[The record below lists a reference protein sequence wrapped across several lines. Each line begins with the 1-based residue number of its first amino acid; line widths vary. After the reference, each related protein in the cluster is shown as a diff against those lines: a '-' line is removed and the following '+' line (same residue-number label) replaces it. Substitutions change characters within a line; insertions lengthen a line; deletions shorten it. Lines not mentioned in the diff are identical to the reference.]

1 MGGDLTF
8 HPGIETDAIGLVR
21 GVLRIET
28 DHMSTITAPTPG
40 SLGAR
45 ASRRRLSAPEQPGGA
60 LAQIGPNWFAS
71 VMGTGILATAALLLP
86 VRVAGQTAFA
96 IGAWALAA
104 VLLAVLA
111 AATAVQW
118 VRYPAIARSH
128 HRNPAMAPFYGAPA
142 MAVLTVGAGTLL
154 VGSKLIGVGA
164 AVTVDEL
171 LWTIGT
177 VIGLACT
184 IAIPY
189 FMFTGPA
196 VRLEQ
201 VNGGWLMA
209 IVPPMV
215 SAATGAALI
224 AHVPAG
230 QARLTLA
237 LACYGMFGISLIAS
251 LIVFGLLV
259 ARLARHGA
267 GPARL
272 VPTLWIGLGPL
283 GQSITAVG
291 LLSKAARPALPAS
304 FGPAIHGLVF
314 VYGLPVWGFAIVW
327 LTIAATITIRT
338 ARRGLPFAM
347 TWWSFT
353 FPVGTLVTGT
363 SELSEALGA
372 HVLTWAAVALFG
384 LLLANW
390 LSVASRTARGVWR
403 GSFRRSRRDR
413 TRGSR
418 ATAATAEWDRTAWR
432 SLRRRQARAV
442 VDGRPAGPWRSGTRR
457 AFPRRVGPI
466 AAARMWRG
474 RRTPA
479 SSRPAARP

>member
-1 MGGDLTF
+1 
-8 HPGIETDAIGLVR
+8 
-21 GVLRIET
+21 
-28 DHMSTITAPTPG
+28 MSTITAPAPG

-45 ASRRRLSAPEQPGGA
+45 ASERRRSVPEQAGGA
-60 LAQIGPNWFAS
+60 IAQLGPNWFAS
-71 VMGTGILATAALLLP
+71 VMGTGILATAAVLLP

-96 IGAWALAA
+96 IGAWALAT

-111 AATAVQW
+111 AATAAQW

-142 MAVLTVGAGTLL
+142 MAILTVGAGTLL
-154 VGSKLIGVGA
+154 AGSKVIGVGP
-164 AVTVDEL
+164 AVTIDEL

-177 VIGLACT
+177 ALGLACT

-189 FMFTGPA
+189 CMFTGPA
-196 VRLEQ
+196 LTLEQ
-201 VNGGWLMA
+201 VNGGWLMP

-224 AHVPAG
+224 AHLPAG
-230 QARLTLA
+230 QDQLTLA
-237 LACYGMFGISLIAS
+237 LACYGMFGLSLIAS

-304 FGPAIHGLVF
+304 FGPAIHSLVF
-314 VYGLPVWGFAIVW
+314 VYGVPVWGFAVVW
-327 LTIAATITIRT
+327 LTIAAAITIRT
-338 ARRGLPFAM
+338 ARQGLPFAI
-347 TWWSFT
+347 TWWAFT

-363 SELSEALGA
+363 SELSAALGA

-390 LSVASRTARGVWR
+390 LNIAGRTARRIWS
-403 GSFRRSRRDR
+403 GSPRNRP
-413 TRGSR
+413 
-418 ATAATAEWDRTAWR
+418 APLVTAE
-432 SLRRRQARAV
+432 
-442 VDGRPAGPWRSGTRR
+442 
-457 AFPRRVGPI
+457 
-466 AAARMWRG
+466 
-474 RRTPA
+474 
-479 SSRPAARP
+479 SSR

>member
-1 MGGDLTF
+1 MDRDLTF
-8 HPGIETDAIGLVR
+8 HFGIETGAIGLVR
-21 GVLRIET
+21 DVRQIET
-28 DHMSTITAPTPG
+28 DRMSTITAPSPG
-40 SLGAR
+40 SLDAR
-45 ASRRRLSAPEQPGGA
+45 ASQRRGSAAEHPGGA
-60 LAQIGPNWFAS
+60 VAQLGPNWFAS
-71 VMGTGILATAALLLP
+71 VMGTGILATAAVLLP

-96 IGAWALAA
+96 IGAWALAT

-111 AATAVQW
+111 AAAAAQW
-118 VRYPAIARSH
+118 VRYPAIARHH

-142 MAVLTVGAGTLL
+142 MAILTVGAGTLL
-154 VGSKLIGVGA
+154 AGSKLIGVGP

-189 FMFTGPA
+189 CMFTGPA
-196 VRLEQ
+196 LTLEQ
-201 VNGGWLMA
+201 VNGGWLMP

-215 SAATGAALI
+215 SAAAGAALI
-224 AHVPAG
+224 AHLPPG
-230 QARLTLA
+230 QDQLTLA
-237 LACYGMFGISLIAS
+237 LACYAMFGLSLIAS
-251 LIVFGLLV
+251 LIVFGLIV

-314 VYGLPVWGFAIVW
+314 VYGLPVWGFALVW
-327 LTIAATITIRT
+327 LTIAAAITIRT
-338 ARRGLPFAM
+338 ARQGLPFAM
-347 TWWSFT
+347 TWWAFT

-363 SELSEALGA
+363 SELSVALGA

-384 LLLANW
+384 LLVVNW
-390 LSVASRTARGVWR
+390 LNVAGRTARGIWP
-403 GSFRRSRRDR
+403 GSSRNRR
-413 TRGSR
+413 
-418 ATAATAEWDRTAWR
+418 AALVTAA
-432 SLRRRQARAV
+432 
-442 VDGRPAGPWRSGTRR
+442 
-457 AFPRRVGPI
+457 I
-466 AAARMWRG
+466 
-474 RRTPA
+474 
-479 SSRPAARP
+479 SR